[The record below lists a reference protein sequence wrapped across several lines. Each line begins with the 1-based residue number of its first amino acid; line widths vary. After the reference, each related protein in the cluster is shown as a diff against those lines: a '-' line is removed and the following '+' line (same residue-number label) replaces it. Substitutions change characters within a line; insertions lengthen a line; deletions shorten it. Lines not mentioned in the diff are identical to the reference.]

1 MKTALG
7 SLLVAAGMVVLPLA
21 CRAQSDD
28 PKHPEVLA
36 KRFVDAVGSKS
47 PERLKALAHPK
58 SLACMTAQN
67 QEFYDSI
74 FSRQSKY
81 TVPANYKTAV
91 EPVARNQGLLF
102 ENELVYPL
110 RPSHELQ
117 IHFKTENTESF
128 SGTTVVLLV
137 VYDAGRWY
145 EVLPCPGPDT
155 IAKMRVHK
163 EESAKQDRKAQQL
176 AANLSDP
183 LRAELMDLLK
193 KGQRVSA
200 MKRYAAASGEDL
212 TMANRVVD
220 LLAPRAR

>member
-28 PKHPEVLA
+28 PKHPEVFA
-36 KRFVDAVGSKS
+36 KRFVDAVGSKN
-47 PERLKALAHPK
+47 PDRLKALLHPK
-58 SLACMTAQN
+58 SLACINAQN

-74 FSRQSKY
+74 FSRHLK
-81 TVPANYKTAV
+81 TTIPANYKSAV
-91 EPVARNQGLLF
+91 EPVARNQGLPF

-110 RPSHELQ
+110 RPSHQVQ
-117 IHFKTENTESF
+117 IDFNTAPYS
-128 SGTTVVLLV
+128 STTVVLLV
-137 VYDAGRWY
+137 VYHAGQWH

-163 EESAKQDRKAQQL
+163 EESAKQDRRAQQL

-183 LRAELMDLLK
+183 LRAELMDLLRN
-193 KGQRVSA
+193 GQRVDA

-212 TMANRVVD
+212 TMANRVVE
-220 LLAPRAR
+220 LLAPR